1 MKNVLIIV
9 SLLIMLYSCN
19 NTKEEQN
26 PFFTEFATPNGVP
39 PFNLIKAEH
48 FVPAYEEAMKQHDQE
63 VDAIVNN
70 TEAPTFDNTVAALD
84 NSGQMLKRVS
94 SVFGGLRGAL
104 SDSVIQKI
112 ATDMSPLLTEH
123 YDNINLNEN
132 LFARIKAVYDDSLN
146 TNLNAEQK
154 RVLDKYYKSF
164 VRSGI
169 MLDGS
174 KKDRLREINKELG
187 LLSLD
192 FGKNLLSETTNYELV
207 IDNEKDLSG
216 LPADII
222 ASAAKTAERK
232 GKPGKWVFTLSKP
245 SWEPFVQYADN
256 RALREQIYKA
266 MYSRGD
272 NNNEFDN
279 KDIIRQ
285 IVALRLEKANIL
297 GYATHADYVL
307 ENTMA
312 KTPDAVMKLL
322 NDIWKY
328 ALPQAQKEAAELQSM
343 IKKEGKDFKL
353 RSWDWWYYA
362 EKLRKEKYAL
372 NEEEVKPYFK
382 AENVRDGI
390 FAVANKLYGLN
401 FKERTDIPVYH
412 KDVKAFEV
420 TDGDGAFVGIF
431 YTDFYA
437 RSGEKRNGAWM
448 SSFRKQQMLDGKF
461 VHPNIYNV
469 CNFTAPTDSL
479 PSLLTIDEVETMF
492 HEFGHALHGLLS
504 KCTYDAVSGTSVARD
519 FVELP
524 SQIMEHWAFEPEVL
538 KMYAKHYQTG
548 EVIPDALVKKIQNA
562 STFNQGFR
570 TTELV
575 AAAIL
580 DMNWHTISVNKGAL
594 AQHPEKMKELDVDKF
609 EKDAMDKI
617 GLIDEIIP
625 RYRSTYF
632 AHIFDG
638 SYSSGYYSYLWS
650 EVLDSDAFQV
660 FTERGIFDQETAKSF
675 RENVLSKGGSEDPM
689 VLYKKFRG
697 AEPNPTYLLKN
708 RGFVK

>member
-104 SDSVIQKI
+104 NDSVIQKI

-216 LPADII
+216 LPADIV

-232 GKPGKWVFTLSKP
+232 GKPGKWVFSLSKP

-353 RSWDWWYYA
+353 QSWDWWYYA

-401 FKERTDIPVYH
+401 FKEQTDIPVYH

-448 SSFRKQQMLDGKF
+448 SSFRKQQILDGKF

>member
-112 ATDMSPLLTEH
+112 ATDMSPRLTEH

-132 LFARIKAVYDDSLN
+132 LFARIKVVYDDSLN

-266 MYSRGD
+266 MYRRGD

-353 RSWDWWYYA
+353 QSWDWWYYA